1 MRSEKQNFYMEII
14 ENSMKKITDFNSF
27 LFRMGN
33 YWYRYEN
40 WNLRDSGIIRRWNA
54 FDKDFVPK
62 KSYNHNYNRQ
72 NSHVI
77 FDIDDSLN
85 IFGLKKS
92 MIRSVAITEDGN
104 LLSFIIEDNKNF
116 DLYVYS
122 LLKKRKIC
130 YLTNINLESSFF
142 VGSNG
147 VIYCRSDSNHRPSSL
162 YYFSYSTCKEQLI
175 YIETNDARRIRIF
188 QISTGKGNTCMV
200 SSKDFIKG
208 ELFLCDLFKEKTL
221 LTPLVIDSIFSDCFD
236 ILHLNKR
243 RYFVLYTKD
252 EISINDV
259 ETNKIFRTKVQV
271 RNISFLSCVGNTI
284 ILGIGEDRKRF
295 LVIRVS
301 LDKERPIFEKNFIKF
316 PQNVQLYEN
325 NYSTDMLFFIGEENF
340 NLDLFTYYIENKK
353 IEREFC
359 LSVLDSDPDICYN
372 KEVIWTH
379 SNDYETSI
387 PITLVWKSKKSR
399 SFPRKQKCIFSV
411 YGAYGKNDDVTI
423 DSTILSIIEAGFI
436 FATIH
441 VRGGGFLGGDWY
453 RAGKGLKKWNSIKDF
468 IHGVRYL
475 VDRGFV
481 DEHHLGVI
489 SSSAGGIVAG
499 ATLNEDNNLFRSM
512 LLFSPFINP
521 FEALQCR
528 DDPMSKTELFEW
540 GDIRDANVKNYIY
553 SYSPQQNVE
562 KSLGSK
568 TKVISILGARD
579 PYINN
584 QHVIKWSDSLN
595 SFGVESKVYLNPNA
609 GHGGISESE
618 SHILIKIL
626 SHFLEIVSSDIERKI

>member
-1 MRSEKQNFYMEII
+1 M
-14 ENSMKKITDFNSF
+14 
-27 LFRMGN
+27 
-33 YWYRYEN
+33 
-40 WNLRDSGIIRRWNA
+40 
-54 FDKDFVPK
+54 FVIVC
-62 KSYNHNYNRQ
+62 Q
-72 NSHVI
+72 Q
-77 FDIDDSLN
+77 L
-85 IFGLKKS
+85 
-92 MIRSVAITEDGN
+92 
-104 LLSFIIEDNKNF
+104 
-116 DLYVYS
+116 
-122 LLKKRKIC
+122 
-130 YLTNINLESSFF
+130 
-142 VGSNG
+142 
-147 VIYCRSDSNHRPSSL
+147 
-162 YYFSYSTCKEQLI
+162 FSYSTCKEQLI

-221 LTPLVIDSIFSDCFD
+221 LTPLVVDSIFSDCFD
-236 ILHLNKR
+236 ILHLNNR

-259 ETNKIFRTKVQV
+259 ETNKIFRVKVRV

-379 SNDYETSI
+379 SNDYEVSI

-411 YGAYGKNDDVTI
+411 YGAYWKNDDVTI
-423 DSTILSIIEAGFI
+423 DSTILSIIESGFI

-475 VDRGFV
+475 IDRGFV
-481 DEHHLGVI
+481 DEHHLGLI

-512 LLFSPFINP
+512 LLFSPFVNP

-540 GDIRDANVKNYIY
+540 GDIRDNNVKNYIY

-562 KSLGSK
+562 KSLDSK
-568 TKVISILGARD
+568 TRVISILGARD

-595 SFGVESKVYLNPNA
+595 SIGVESKVYLNPKA
-609 GHGGISESE
+609 GHGGISESD
-618 SHILIKIL
+618 SHLLIKIL